1 MASIFTRIIN
11 GEIPCHKICED
22 QDYLA
27 ILEIKP
33 INPGHTIVVLKKE
46 IDYFFNVDDRAL
58 GGMMVFSK
66 KVAHAIQ
73 KEFDCKRI
81 GVMVAG
87 LEVPH
92 AHLHLVP
99 IVKVTDLNFD
109 HAQMADNSELAKV
122 AERIRRHL

>member
-46 IDYFFNVDDRAL
+46 IDYFFNVDDRTL
-58 GGMMVFSK
+58 GG
-66 KVAHAIQ
+66 
-73 KEFDCKRI
+73 
-81 GVMVAG
+81 
-87 LEVPH
+87 
-92 AHLHLVP
+92 
-99 IVKVTDLNFD
+99 
-109 HAQMADNSELAKV
+109 
-122 AERIRRHL
+122 